1 MLRACLAA
9 LLCVGAEATTPAP
22 GVNYVCEENNY
33 LGDNA
38 TGNVNFQNY
47 DIYHTEC
54 WHIECDKDVVIS
66 FANMQLYHYSYLDLY
81 TGKNSGNGTDFT
93 LEKSF
98 NSGHRTP
105 PDVVLSGSVF
115 VHFRGG
121 YLNGWSRLEF
131 DYVCVDATATDP
143 PTPAPRTAAPGVNH
157 VCEEYNDLGDKA
169 AGNVNF
175 QNFDIYHTECWHIE
189 CDKEVVISFSTMRLV
204 SFSYLDLYAGKNSV
218 NGTDFTLEKSF
229 YPYDARSTDV
239 VLTGSVVVQ
248 FRSTSRHGWSRL
260 KFDYVC
266 TPPTDAPTSAP
277 DTRVPEPRTRAPGVH
292 NICDEHNDLGDNT
305 TGNVS
310 FQSHDNYHTE
320 CWYIECDKDVVI
332 SFSNRTQ
339 LNTYSDLHLYEG
351 KNSGT
356 ATDFTLEKSFNVRTH
371 TPVEVVLNGS
381 AFVQLRTGYL
391 NGGWARVEFDYV
403 CVDDATTP
411 APPTPAP
418 RTPAPGVNYV
428 CEEHNYLN
436 DLGDNA
442 TGNVNFQNYDIYHT
456 ECWHIECDKDV
467 VISFANMQLYHYSYL
482 DLYTRKNSGIGAD
495 FTLEKSFNSGHRTP
509 PDVVLSGSV
518 FVHFRGGYLNGWSR
532 LEFDYV
538 CVDATTPAPPTPAP
552 RTPAPGVNHVCGE
565 YNDLGDKAA
574 GKVDFQNYES
584 YHTECWHIEC
594 DKEVVISFSTMQLV
608 SNSYLYL
615 YAGKNSGTGTDF
627 TLEKTFGTSDGYR
640 SGTDIVLT
648 GSVVVQFRSTSRSGW
663 SRLKF
668 DYVCTPPTDAPTSA
682 PDTRVPEPRTY
693 APGVHNICD
702 EHNDLGDN
710 KTGNVSFQAHESD
723 HTECWHIE
731 CDKDVVISFS
741 TMQVNAHSDLLLY
754 TRKNSGTGTYFTWEK
769 SFTSGAR
776 TPVEVVLSGSAFV
789 MLRTDGD
796 YDNSRLEFDYVCVD
810 ATTPAPPTPAP
821 RTPAPGVNHA
831 CEENNDLGDK
841 AAGNVSFQNY
851 DRYHTECWHIEC
863 DKHVVIT
870 FDIIRLNTYSYLD
883 LYTGKNSVNGTDFT
897 LEKSFAQK
905 AVWSR
910 VEVVLSGSAFVQFR
924 STYYG
929 GKSELRFDYECVTPD
944 TAAPGVN
951 YICDEHN
958 DLGDNKTGNVS
969 FQNYDIYHTECWHI
983 ECDKDVVISF
993 ANMQLFYES
1002 YLYLYTGKD
1011 SGNETDFALQRA
1023 FQYNEGTPGDDVVLS
1038 GSVFVQF
1045 RSGFYY
1051 GWSRLEFDYVC
1062 VDATTPAPPAA
1073 APHTAAPGVNH
1084 ICDEHN
1090 DLGDNATGNVS
1101 FQNYDIHH
1109 TECWHIECDEEVV
1122 ISFST
1127 MQLYY
1132 SYLYLYTS
1140 GNESGNGTDFAL
1152 QRTFQYNEGT
1162 PGDDVVLSGSVFVQF
1177 RSGPHDG
1184 WSRLE
1189 FDYEC
1194 VDATTPAPPTP
1205 APRTPAP
1212 GVNYT
1217 CEEHSNL
1224 TGTGYENLEN
1234 SRSHYKYCW
1243 HIECDYDVVLKF
1255 TDIELYSHSYV
1266 SIYSS
1271 GTGTGNETNF
1281 TLEHD
1286 WSSHT
1291 SGFEGVELVV
1301 RGSAFV
1307 QFRSTYHYGR
1317 SYLAFQ
1323 YECRAPTPPPQQ
1335 QQCGVDTVP
1344 QRCGQGTSR
1353 ACAFEVRHPAR
1364 LLSVAFSGDG
1374 SRVATGAAD
1383 RVVRV
1388 FDARTGVQV
1397 SQLGCADFKVHDIA
1411 FSPDNK
1417 LVALAGEGGRVVVC
1431 NAATGVLEA
1440 TLMDMSASGSTPVHR
1455 VEFTRDGRYAVS
1467 GGGSDSRTR
1476 IFDLLSSDMTN
1487 ASSVLDHHA
1496 RNVAFSVDGA
1506 HLATVRG
1513 TEVDEVTSVWSLDGT
1528 SAVELP
1534 SVGVRVTALSFSSS
1548 AGGNVLLRGMSD
1560 GTILVSQLLDGF
1572 GGNSTGGDGG
1582 GNTGGDGGGN
1592 STRGGGDGNTGGDGD
1607 GNTGGDGGGNSTRG
1621 GGDGNTGGDGDGNTG
1636 GDGGGG
1642 GHGDDVGT
1650 SPWDSSV
1657 VEGVSLSLPSG
1668 IVYDS
1673 KFSRN
1678 GQKIAAVGGGDVMV
1692 WSHDGSVLH
1701 ELLGHSPA
1709 ILPRLDFSPDG
1720 TRLATVS
1727 RDGTLVVWK
1736 L

>member
-22 GVNYVCEENNY
+22 HTPAPGVNYVCEEHNY

-66 FANMQLYHYSYLDLY
+66 FANMQLYHYSYLELY
-81 TGKNSGNGTDFT
+81 TRKNSGIGTDFT

-131 DYVCVDATATDP
+131 DYVCVDATTPAP
-143 PTPAPRTAAPGVNH
+143 PTPAPRTPAPGVNH

-175 QNFDIYHTECWHIE
+175 QKYDSYHTECWHIE
-189 CDKEVVISFSTMRLV
+189 CDKEVVISFSTMQLV
-204 SFSYLDLYAGKNSV
+204 SNSFLYLYAGKNSGT
-218 NGTDFTLEKSF
+218 GTDFTLEKTF
-229 YPYDARSTDV
+229 YPYNARSTDV

-292 NICDEHNDLGDNT
+292 NICDEHNDLGDNK

-320 CWYIECDKDVVI
+320 CWHIECDKDVVI

-339 LNTYSDLHLYEG
+339 LNTYSDLHLYAG
-351 KNSGT
+351 KNSGNG
-356 ATDFTLEKSFNVRTH
+356 TDFTLKKSFNERTH
-371 TPVEVVLNGS
+371 TPVEVVMNGS

-403 CVDDATTP
+403 CVDATTP

-418 RTPAPGVNYV
+418 RTPAPGVNY
-428 CEEHNYLN
+428 N
-436 DLGDNA
+436 
-442 TGNVNFQNYDIYHT
+442 
-456 ECWHIECDKDV
+456 
-467 VISFANMQLYHYSYL
+467 
-482 DLYTRKNSGIGAD
+482 
-495 FTLEKSFNSGHRTP
+495 
-509 PDVVLSGSV
+509 
-518 FVHFRGGYLNGWSR
+518 
-532 LEFDYV
+532 
-538 CVDATTPAPPTPAP
+538 
-552 RTPAPGVNHVCGE
+552 
-565 YNDLGDKAA
+565 
-574 GKVDFQNYES
+574 
-584 YHTECWHIEC
+584 
-594 DKEVVISFSTMQLV
+594 
-608 SNSYLYL
+608 
-615 YAGKNSGTGTDF
+615 
-627 TLEKTFGTSDGYR
+627 
-640 SGTDIVLT
+640 
-648 GSVVVQFRSTSRSGW
+648 
-663 SRLKF
+663 
-668 DYVCTPPTDAPTSA
+668 
-682 PDTRVPEPRTY
+682 
-693 APGVHNICD
+693 
-702 EHNDLGDN
+702 
-710 KTGNVSFQAHESD
+710 
-723 HTECWHIE
+723 
-731 CDKDVVISFS
+731 
-741 TMQVNAHSDLLLY
+741 
-754 TRKNSGTGTYFTWEK
+754 
-769 SFTSGAR
+769 
-776 TPVEVVLSGSAFV
+776 
-789 MLRTDGD
+789 
-796 YDNSRLEFDYVCVD
+796 
-810 ATTPAPPTPAP
+810 
-821 RTPAPGVNHA
+821 

-863 DKHVVIT
+863 DKDVVIS
-870 FDIIRLNTYSYLD
+870 FANMQLHTYSYLD

-924 STYYG
+924 STHHYG
-929 GKSELRFDYECVTPD
+929 RSEF
-944 TAAPGVN
+944 
-951 YICDEHN
+951 
-958 DLGDNKTGNVS
+958 
-969 FQNYDIYHTECWHI
+969 
-983 ECDKDVVISF
+983 
-993 ANMQLFYES
+993 
-1002 YLYLYTGKD
+1002 
-1011 SGNETDFALQRA
+1011 
-1023 FQYNEGTPGDDVVLS
+1023 
-1038 GSVFVQF
+1038 
-1045 RSGFYY
+1045 
-1051 GWSRLEFDYVC
+1051 
-1062 VDATTPAPPAA
+1062 
-1073 APHTAAPGVNH
+1073 
-1084 ICDEHN
+1084 
-1090 DLGDNATGNVS
+1090 
-1101 FQNYDIHH
+1101 
-1109 TECWHIECDEEVV
+1109 
-1122 ISFST
+1122 
-1127 MQLYY
+1127 
-1132 SYLYLYTS
+1132 
-1140 GNESGNGTDFAL
+1140 
-1152 QRTFQYNEGT
+1152 
-1162 PGDDVVLSGSVFVQF
+1162 
-1177 RSGPHDG
+1177 
-1184 WSRLE
+1184 E

-1205 APRTPAP
+1205 APHTPAP
-1212 GVNYT
+1212 GVNDT

-1476 IFDLLSSDMTN
+1476 IFDVLSSDMTK

-1496 RNVAFSVDGA
+1496 RDVAFSVDGA

-1572 GGNSTGGDGG
+1572 GGNSTGG
-1582 GNTGGDGGGN
+1582 GGDG
-1592 STRGGGDGNTGGDGD
+1592 DDNTGGDGD
-1607 GNTGGDGGGNSTRG
+1607 GNTGGDGGGNTGGDGGGNTGGDGGGNTGGDGGGNTGGDGGGNTGGDGGGNTGGDGGGNSTGG
-1621 GGDGNTGGDGDGNTG
+1621 GGDGDGNTGGDGGGNTGGDGDGNTG
-1636 GDGGGG
+1636 GDGDGNSTGGG
-1642 GHGDDVGT
+1642 GDGNTGGDGGGNTGGDGGGNTGGDGGGNTGGDGGGNTGGDGDGNSTGGGGDGNTGGDGGGNTGGDGGGNSTGGGGDGDGNTGGDGGGNTGGDGDGNSTGGGGDGNTGGDGGGNTGGDGGGNTGGDGGGNSTGGGGDGNTGGDGGGNTGGDGGGNSTGGGGDGHGDDVGT

-1678 GQKIAAVGGGDVMV
+1678 GQKIAAVGEGDVMV